1 MVVRFAGE
9 KFKRET
15 GFRAGS
21 MPRFVRRSEGD
32 DRIKPLTLERLAV
45 ELGFA
50 ARRWEVAFREG
61 KKGVAVSGLEVFVV
75 EKSSGGEHDVGV
87 VGSVGEELLVDHGEK
102 VGAL

>member
-61 KKGVAVSGLEVFVV
+61 KKGVGILRRALLGWTDECVRPYVV
-75 EKSSGGEHDVGV
+75 RAAFEIQADKMLAFQPIAG
-87 VGSVGEELLVDHGEK
+87 
-102 VGAL
+102 